1 MDDRQRRS
9 SRRPRGLA
17 AAVFGL
23 ALAAGQVPLA
33 FARSEKTLAYPRE
46 QVWPTAVRFL
56 VVDEHVKVT
65 EKDAEAG
72 FVTFEMRDDGKIYRG
87 ALEVVTVTRDGRS
100 EVRFVLQIED
110 RPSWLEIAM
119 LRRLEAKLHV
129 ELGAP
134 SPAPDKR
141 TDREAPPDKSD
152 DKNDKD
158 GKAGDKEPAKPPA
171 PRDEGGVRISPVP

>member
-1 MDDRQRRS
+1 MERS

-65 EKDAEAG
+65 EKDPEAG
-72 FVTFEMRDDGKIYRG
+72 FVTFELRDDGKMYRG
-87 ALEVVTVTRDGRS
+87 ALEVVTVVRDGRS

-119 LRRLEAKLHV
+119 LRRLEAKLQV
-129 ELGAP
+129 ELGSP
-134 SPAPDKR
+134 SPPPDKR
-141 TDREAPPDKSD
+141 TDREAPPDKD
-152 DKNDKD
+152 AGEKDKPADKD
-158 GKAGDKEPAKPPA
+158 APPDKPRPPA
-171 PRDEGGVRISPVP
+171 AHDEGGVRISPTP

>member
-1 MDDRQRRS
+1 MDFVRS
-9 SRRPRGLA
+9 GRRRPRGIA

-23 ALAAGQVPLA
+23 ALAAGQVPQA
-33 FARSEKTLAYPRE
+33 FARSEKTLAYPRD
-46 QVWPTAVRFL
+46 QAWPTAVRFL

-72 FVTFEMRDDGKIYRG
+72 FVTFELRDEGKTFRG
-87 ALEVVTVTRDGRS
+87 ALEVVNVVRDGRS

-134 SPAPDKR
+134 APAPD
-141 TDREAPPDKSD
+141 APPEPPRD
-152 DKNDKD
+152 DKKDEKKDDKKD
-158 GKAGDKEPAKPPA
+158 TRPAPPPAAA
-171 PRDEGGVRISPVP
+171 PRDDGGVHISPVP

>member
-1 MDDRQRRS
+1 MDDRDRQLRS
-9 SRRPRGLA
+9 GRRRPRGIA

-23 ALAAGQVPLA
+23 ALAAGQVPQA
-33 FARSEKTLAYPRE
+33 FARSEKTLAYPRD

-72 FVTFEMRDDGKIYRG
+72 FVTFELRDDGKTYRG
-87 ALEVVTVTRDGRS
+87 ALEIVNIVRDGRS

-134 SPAPDKR
+134 SPAPDK
-141 TDREAPPDKSD
+141 PPAD
-152 DKNDKD
+152 DKPDKD
-158 GKAGDKEPAKPPA
+158 GKPDKDPAKDPVKPAA